1 LRGKFGPLAFRIS
14 NGIAL
19 VLLFLVGYA
28 FGRFTNSNPGRAGLA
43 MVIFGVAVVA
53 VAILLGG

>member
-1 LRGKFGPLAFRIS
+1 MLATRIS

-19 VLLFLVGYA
+19 VLLFVAGYA
-28 FGRFTNSNPGRAGLA
+28 FGRFSISNPWRAGLA